1 MSPEISIVLTSY
13 NFRPYL
19 RAAVESLLGQ
29 RTRRTLELIVIDD
42 ASPDGSAEVLDGL
55 DDPRLTVIRN
65 ARNLGAAQSISEGMA
80 KARGRYVGR
89 FDGDDVWLPDA
100 LEKLAAALDANPSAP
115 LAYADIRTIDPTGRV
130 GDAGIDRPPGPLL
143 REEFGLLLQRH
154 YTCAPAMLARM
165 EHWRALLPWPE
176 RFRAGLGDW
185 YFNLQ
190 LARRGPFV
198 HVPEVVAHYRVHAL
212 GMHNTFIRDRAG
224 EANARAILDEL
235 LPLATPAQLGGLR
248 PERLYARC
256 LLGFAR
262 SYFGVDMEA
271 DARRLYRE
279 VLARDPALLASRRE
293 LPPALAALTVGKRR
307 YDRLKSLFTGRPA
320 A

>member
-1 MSPEISIVLTSY
+1 MSPEISIVLTAY
-13 NFRPYL
+13 NFRPFL

-42 ASPDGSAEVLDGL
+42 ASPDASAEVLADL
-55 DDPRLTVIRN
+55 KDPRLTVIRHAEN
-65 ARNLGAAQSISEGMA
+65 RGCAARITEGMA
-80 KARGRYVGR
+80 LARGRYVGR

-100 LEKLAAALDANPSAP
+100 LEQLAAALDANPAAP
-115 LAYADIRTIDPTGRV
+115 VAYGDIRTIDPEGRV

-154 YTCAPAMLARM
+154 YTCAPAMLGRM

-198 HVPEVVAHYRVHAL
+198 HVPKVLAHYRVHAL

-235 LPLATPAQLGGLR
+235 LPFASRQECSPTAIR
-248 PERLYARC
+248 AHH

-262 SYFGVDMEA
+262 SYFGAGMED
-271 DARRLYRE
+271 DARRVYRE
-279 VLARDPALLASRRE
+279 VLQLRPGLLCTRRE
-293 LPPALAALTVGKRR
+293 WRPAMAALTIGKRR
-307 YDRLKSLFTGRPA
+307 YDHLKSLLRGLRA